1 MIRCTSARVDLHALT
16 ANFHA
21 IQNHLASEAALNRAA
36 ATVLT
41 WGFTVSAVL
50 VLAGLT
56 LTFVRGDEL
65 HTSLES
71 IPKLLDEVAHG
82 RGAGMVGLGILA
94 MIATPAASTVA
105 VILVSARTG
114 DRRYALI
121 TTAVL
126 VILAISAGISL
137 L

>member
-1 MIRCTSARVDLHALT
+1 MEQARTQSDL
-16 ANFHA
+16 
-21 IQNHLASEAALNRAA
+21 SRAA
-36 ATVLT
+36 STVLT
-41 WGFTVSAVL
+41 WGFIISAVL
-50 VLAGLT
+50 VVAGLALT
-56 LTFVRGDEL
+56 LARGDEL

-71 IPKLLDEVAHG
+71 IPKLLDEVARG

-94 MIATPAASTVA
+94 MVATPAASTLA
-105 VILVSARTG
+105 VILVSARAG

-126 VILAISAGISL
+126 VILAVSAAISL